1 MATKEIKRVSATESA
16 IAEAKASSFTMG
28 SFTLPKNTQL
38 VLGEWGYT
46 DHLIDSKV
54 TGKAT
59 PVISLYY
66 PNEWDN
72 KEKKAKEGASPIL
85 FYVKSALKQRRD
97 FEGNIIA
104 LEGSFNDWL
113 IAQSGKTIGEVEN
126 AYNAQHLSK
135 TVVTTITY
143 YHKIARNGDVVE
155 VSTNGYNFV
164 EQSFMLF
171 ARFGL

>member
-59 PVISLYY
+59 PVIAFYY

-72 KEKKAKEGASPIL
+72 ENNKAKEGANPIT
-85 FYVKSALKQRRD
+85 FYIKSALKQRRD

-113 IAQSGKTIGEVEN
+113 ISQSGKTIGEVEN
-126 AYNAQHLSK
+126 AYNSQHLSK
-135 TVVTTITY
+135 AVVTTITC

-155 VSTNGYNFV
+155 VSCNGYNFV
-164 EQSFMLF
+164 V
-171 ARFGL
+171 

>member
-135 TVVTTITY
+135 AVVTTITY

-171 ARFGL
+171 ARLAI

>member
-1 MATKEIKRVSATESA
+1 MATKEIKRVSATETA
-16 IAEAKASSFTMG
+16 INEAKSSAFTRG
-28 SFTLPKNTQL
+28 SFTLPKGTNL
-38 VLGEWGYT
+38 VLGKWSYT
-46 DHLIDSKV
+46 DHLIDNKV

-66 PNEWDN
+66 PSDWNN
-72 KEKKAKEGASPIL
+72 KEKKAKEGANPIL

-126 AYNAQHLSK
+126 AYNSEMLGKA
-135 TVVTTITY
+135 VVTTITY

-155 VSTNGYNFV
+155 VSVNGYNFV
-164 EQSFMLF
+164 
-171 ARFGL
+171 G

>member
-16 IAEAKASSFTMG
+16 IAEAKASAFTMG

-38 VLGEWGYT
+38 VLGEWSYT
-46 DHLIDSKV
+46 DHLVDSKI

-59 PVISLYY
+59 PVINLYY
-66 PNEWDN
+66 PNEWD
-72 KEKKAKEGASPIL
+72 KSKKKAKEGANPIC

-113 IAQSGKTIGEVEN
+113 ISQSGKTIGEVEN
-126 AYNAQHLSK
+126 LYIAQVLGK
-135 TVVTTITY
+135 AITTTITY

-155 VSTNGYNFV
+155 VSCNGYNFV
-164 EQSFMLF
+164 V
-171 ARFGL
+171 